1 VLQGDGRRRLSF
13 WHGLAVFAAN
23 VPVRDGAPMRVLI
36 VGGSSGIGLALARH
50 YAQQGAEVA
59 VCGRAI
65 ERVPDSLRTQF
76 PQLKLYQLDI
86 ADKVALART
95 ISDVSAGGGL
105 DVLIVT
111 AGIYYNSR
119 SHQLDADSTLHMLRT
134 NVSGLAHALELAAEQ
149 MIVQGYGHLVAVS
162 SIAGLLHDYPGASLY
177 SATKRTVL
185 NLCETYRVALRPF
198 SIAVTAIVPGY
209 VDTAKLRALN
219 NGDARAKPFLISEAQ
234 AVEQIVDAIGQRQ
247 AVRVFPWQ
255 MHCLIALLNC
265 LPRWVLIWRR

>member
-1 VLQGDGRRRLSF
+1 
-13 WHGLAVFAAN
+13 VFAAN
-23 VPVRDGAPMRVLI
+23 VPVLDGTPMRVLI
-36 VGGSSGIGLALARH
+36 VGGSSGIGLALAQH

-59 VCGRAI
+59 ICGRAI
-65 ERVPDSLRTQF
+65 ERVPDSLRAQY

-86 ADKVALART
+86 ADKVALARAV
-95 ISDVSAGGGL
+95 SDVSAGGL
-105 DVLIVT
+105 DLLIVT

-119 SHQLDADSTLHMLRT
+119 SQQLDADSTLHMLRT
-134 NVSGLAHALELAAEQ
+134 NVSGLAHALELAAAQ
-149 MIVQGYGHLVAVS
+149 MLAQGYGHLVAVS

-177 SATKRTVL
+177 SATKRSVL

-234 AVEQIVDAIGQRQ
+234 AVEQIVDAIRQRQ